1 MMYTITEAMVGGI
14 DSETIFE
21 KLEEIMGE
29 DVTFAEI
36 KNLNN
41 EVYKLLENED
51 VSEEEFEEITDT
63 IDAKYPTFEI

>member
-1 MMYTITEAMVGGI
+1 MYTITEAMVGGI

>member
-14 DSETIFE
+14 DSKTIFE

-29 DVTFAEI
+29 DVTFEEV
-36 KNLNN
+36 KTLNH
-41 EVYKLLENED
+41 EVYKMLENED
-51 VSEEEFEEITDT
+51 VNEEEFEKTNDD